1 MNIVTIE
8 NLKKHYGKGETL
20 VKALD
25 GIDLTI
31 EKGKFTVI
39 LGSSGSGKT
48 TLLNMIAGLDHPTA
62 GSVIV
67 DGTNL
72 SLLNESQR
80 AIFRRNKIGFIYQNY
95 NLIPTLTV
103 EENILFT
110 MSLADNTPDEAFFQ
124 EIVET
129 LRISS
134 KLKAYPFHLSGGG
147 QQRVAIARALISKPA
162 IILADEPTGN
172 LDSKTSQNVLGL
184 LKASVE
190 QYRQTLVM
198 ITHNLEIAQLAHH
211 VICMEDGRIKL

>member
-20 VKALD
+20 VKSLD

-80 AIFRRNKIGFIYQNY
+80 AIFRQNKIGFIYQNY
-95 NLIPTLTV
+95 NLISTLTV

-110 MSLADNTPDEAFFQ
+110 MSLADNTPDQAFFQ

-190 QYRQTLVM
+190 QYHQTLVM
-198 ITHNLEIAQLAHH
+198 ITHNLEIAQLAHR
-211 VICMEDGRIKL
+211 VICIEDGRIKL